1 MNLYPDLFQLYS
13 STSGALNTRKSREDY
28 RSVLR
33 LCQATRPNHSLSDWM
48 TDELEQ
54 YCRARDAAPGTVRW
68 RKSILM
74 SVFGWATY
82 RGYVSQD
89 PAAALKH
96 LIRPSGTRVR
106 IGNWL
111 TGAEVETIWQSLD
124 TQDEMQARD
133 RMVFALGLFTG
144 LRLSE
149 LSGLTWD
156 QLDRDMTYL
165 RVKGKGNKIVDQPI
179 AEQLRDELVP
189 WREKALGP
197 AVLPSFLN
205 VWGEAGR
212 ERIIDWDRPLQQSG
226 IYRVVK
232 QLGKLV
238 GKDIAT
244 HDLRRSFVSWLREQG
259 LDPATI
265 RDLARHAS
273 IQTTFDI
280 YLDRDP
286 GRLGQAMNGLRRSL

>member
-1 MNLYPDLFQLYS
+1 MKLYPDLYQLYAS
-13 STSGALNTRKSREDY
+13 SSGALNTPKSKEDY

-33 LCQATRPNHSLSDWM
+33 ACQWYDPILDLEDWQV
-48 TDELEQ
+48 DNLEFF
-54 YCRARDAAPGTVRW
+54 CRSGDVAPGTVRW

-74 SVFGWATY
+74 SVFSWATY
-82 RGYVSQD
+82 RGYIAKD

-96 LIRPSGTRVR
+96 RIRPNSTRVR
-106 IGNWL
+106 VGNWL
-111 TGAEVETIWQSLD
+111 TGAEVETIWNSLD
-124 TQDEMQARD
+124 PTDEMQARD
-133 RMVFALGLFTG
+133 RILFALGLFTG

-149 LSGLTWD
+149 LAGLTWD
-156 QLDRDMTYL
+156 QFDRDMQYL
-165 RVKGKGNKIVDQPI
+165 RVKGKGNKIVDQPV
-179 AEQLRDELVP
+179 AEQLRAELVP
-189 WREKALGP
+189 WRETALGP
-197 AVLPSFLN
+197 AVLPSFMN
-205 VWGEAGR
+205 VWREHGR
-212 ERIIDWDRPLQQSG
+212 ERIIDWDRPLLASG
-226 IYRVVK
+226 IYRAVK

-286 GRLGQAMNGLRRSL
+286 GRLGQAMNGLRRTL